1 MSKIDVTDLG
11 RNKIPSIKMTKE
23 ERLKNVKLLE
33 EVKKN
38 SSKVVR
44 LSKGFSYTGF
54 KKKVV

>member
-23 ERLKNVKLLE
+23 EKLKNVKLLE

-38 SSKVVR
+38 PSKVVK
-44 LSKGFSYTGF
+44 LPQGFSYTGF
-54 KKKVV
+54 KKKMV